1 MGAPPLIVNAV
12 MSMLADS
19 SVRVRVGDSL
29 SEPFHTVRGTKQGDP
44 ISPTLFALIA
54 EPLARSII
62 NDGRIQGLPI
72 DTTTAKPPVSLSM
85 LPPPAFGTKQRKPPP
100 LVHLNWV
107 KLLQFADDTSTFA
120 KNIREFKLM
129 DEWIQLFCKATSSK
143 VNTDKCVIMSP
154 GSPTNL
160 PYPLMDKESKERY
173 LGYYFN
179 QFGLVPHLPE
189 RIDKVINDLI
199 RWKPKHNNNYRGK
212 LALLKTYGL
221 SQLNYFTYLE
231 SPSHEAITRLEKVI
245 DWFMFSN
252 DRQYDPTKPTKRTM
266 SKKRSIRSID
276 QGGLNLWD
284 LNARFRAQKA
294 WMFERFLHEV
304 KNDRVAKVSFAQS
317 WMDQLN
323 QDKPNDF
330 VRLCRSEW
338 EKLTQPYDVSRE
350 AVPKPAM
357 EPDKRGRVP
366 LKQVNLQRLTIANEK
381 WNVYDPTPGQKI
393 LATDDRVYPMNALA
407 ALSTIVLPKGRDL
420 VWKYV
425 TKCLPLVRGDP
436 VASICVSCGKDE
448 SSKHLFF
455 QCKET
460 TLPVKL
466 LKEVTAANNITPPV
480 WDITLLN
487 LKQTPMTINLVAA
500 TLERIWF
507 RRNDLR
513 HQRDEPFTEQYLRA
527 RLISDMRHIIKIY
540 EYIDSNNDFRLDYDE
555 TIKKYFL

>member
-1 MGAPPLIVNAV
+1 
-12 MSMLADS
+12 
-19 SVRVRVGDSL
+19 
-29 SEPFHTVRGTKQGDP
+29 
-44 ISPTLFALIA
+44 
-54 EPLARSII
+54 
-62 NDGRIQGLPI
+62 
-72 DTTTAKPPVSLSM
+72 
-85 LPPPAFGTKQRKPPP
+85 
-100 LVHLNWV
+100 
-107 KLLQFADDTSTFA
+107 
-120 KNIREFKLM
+120 
-129 DEWIQLFCKATSSK
+129 
-143 VNTDKCVIMSP
+143 MSP

-366 LKQVNLQRLTIANEK
+366 LKQVYLQRLTIANEK

-527 RLISDMRHIIKIY
+527 RLISDMRHIIKVNWDKTPLGSGERMLHRKEMLSPFIKASMLKKTDTTNHHVCK
-540 EYIDSNNDFRLDYDE
+540 YIQPFISI
-555 TIKKYFL
+555 TA

>member
-1 MGAPPLIVNAV
+1 
-12 MSMLADS
+12 
-19 SVRVRVGDSL
+19 
-29 SEPFHTVRGTKQGDP
+29 
-44 ISPTLFALIA
+44 
-54 EPLARSII
+54 
-62 NDGRIQGLPI
+62 
-72 DTTTAKPPVSLSM
+72 
-85 LPPPAFGTKQRKPPP
+85 
-100 LVHLNWV
+100 
-107 KLLQFADDTSTFA
+107 
-120 KNIREFKLM
+120 
-129 DEWIQLFCKATSSK
+129 
-143 VNTDKCVIMSP
+143 
-154 GSPTNL
+154 
-160 PYPLMDKESKERY
+160 
-173 LGYYFN
+173 
-179 QFGLVPHLPE
+179 
-189 RIDKVINDLI
+189 
-199 RWKPKHNNNYRGK
+199 
-212 LALLKTYGL
+212 
-221 SQLNYFTYLE
+221 
-231 SPSHEAITRLEKVI
+231 
-245 DWFMFSN
+245 
-252 DRQYDPTKPTKRTM
+252 M

-330 VRLCRSEW
+330 VRLCRSDNGTRQ
-338 EKLTQPYDVSRE
+338 KRKSTSQTS
-350 AVPKPAM
+350 VPPKADHSQRKV
-357 EPDKRGRVP
+357 ERVRPDPRS
-366 LKQVNLQRLTIANEK
+366 
-381 WNVYDPTPGQKI
+381 KI

-460 TLPVKL
+460 TLPVKI
-466 LKEVTAANNITPPV
+466 LKEVTAANNIPPV

-487 LKQTPMTINLVAA
+487 LKQTPMTTNLVAA

-527 RLISDMRHIIKIY
+527 RLLNDMRHIIKVNWDKTL
-540 EYIDSNNDFRLDYDE
+540 ELCNRWHLALMNQTDE
-555 TIKKYFL
+555 SVIHTITERI